1 MSLIIADDRSQPISQ
16 HSIVLDLDETLVHTQ
31 ETDVKS
37 ISKMLMDPNYMALR
51 HRIYILDLNDIGQRR
66 GTGTAVRMWGVTRPH
81 VEEFLAFCFAYFK
94 RVIVW
99 SAGMKEYVDEV
110 VRFLFRDLP
119 MPDVVYARDKCTN
132 IDGLLEKPLQKMI
145 DSEPQLTITLTSTFA
160 LDDRKSTF
168 ERFNPFNGIL
178 IPRYEPGIDAKSML
192 EDETALVNLQEWLE
206 KPEVIEASDVR
217 SLNKSRIF

>member
-1 MSLIIADDRSQPISQ
+1 MFGSSTDERTKPISQ
-16 HSIVLDLDETLVHTQ
+16 HSIVLDIDETLVHTQ

-37 ISKMLMDPNYMALR
+37 IGKMMLDPSYMALR
-51 HRIYILDLNDIGQRR
+51 QRIYVLDLSDIGHRR
-66 GTGTAVRMWGVTRPH
+66 GTGTNIRMWGVTRPH
-81 VEEFLAFCFAYFK
+81 VEEFLAFCFTYFK

-99 SAGMKEYVDEV
+99 SAGMREYVDEL

-119 MPDVVYARDKCTN
+119 APDIVYAREQCAN

-145 DSEPQLTITLTSTFA
+145 DDEPQLTITLSSTLA

-168 ERFNPFNGIL
+168 DRANPLNGVL
-178 IPRYEPGIDAKSML
+178 IPRYEPGVDTKSML
-192 EDETALVNLQEWLE
+192 EDDVALVNLQEWLM
-206 KPEVIEASDVR
+206 KPEVIEAMDVR